1 VKLSNACNLVFLIN
15 SIYKTNKYK
24 LPLLDIMGMTP
35 TEMTF
40 STAFAYLD
48 GERINNVVWTLE
60 QFQGIF

>member
-1 VKLSNACNLVFLIN
+1 MKLSNACNLVFLIN